1 MACLDTDFLVA
12 YLRNDPKA
20 RSKLEELDSVEE
32 PVHTTII
39 NAFELYN
46 GAFKAKDT
54 HNELTRVDKL
64 LDTFFIL
71 MLDRDAAKS
80 AGALHDK
87 SNPIGESDL
96 LIASIA
102 LSNNQTLITKN
113 RKHFERVSGLQVEG
127 W

>member
-20 RSKLEELDSVEE
+20 RSKLEELESTDE

-39 NAFELYN
+39 NAFELYK
-46 GAFKAKDT
+46 GAFKARDT
-54 HNELTRVDKL
+54 RNELARVDKL
-64 LDTFFIL
+64 LDAFFIL
-71 MLDRDAAKS
+71 MLDRNAAQS

-113 RKHFERVSGLQVEG
+113 KKHFEKVPGLQVES